1 MIAARIP
8 WRNSWAR
15 LMPLMLLVM
24 APAAGQWLGWMMAP
38 ETLEPVSLQPS
49 LAFWAVIGTLLVL
62 LVKWSGLLTCPSLR
76 METSA
81 QMPGASLAF
90 LAVAVNA
97 MSAQLGV
104 FESLSV
110 FAALAYTLAC
120 LWICANAFGSEFEHR
135 TAGQLL
141 VQPRSRGDL
150 YREKLGVAGGIAG
163 TAAVIFFLTTSQSMA
178 GDLHTLPLILGTL
191 ILGLASAPFF
201 TLISRSTLAGF
212 VFTLAAPM
220 VLYLILQTLLDV
232 YHARVYPD
240 LVDRSREEKAL
251 LWAGGVIYLGATT
264 LASWRVFKRLEWRE
278 GGAGGGSAAGL
289 HALTGAWD
297 RWIGRR
303 WLGQAATAQ
312 LIRKELRLHVVP
324 WLVAGIL
331 VGLWGLSL
339 LVRKW
344 APESKLGVAAANPS
358 TVTLLAGI
366 FGAFVVLV
374 TGACAIAEERV
385 LGTLEWQWTQPIS
398 MARQWRIKVGIA
410 TGLALTLGLILPAAL
425 VWLGFDAETLRTTFG
440 NPEWQP
446 IGVYALALG
455 ALFATSL
462 YASSVSQSS
471 MKAVALTPVLL
482 ASLWAVGILT
492 FFAVHVNVTLADGLR
507 NRWVFQDLDKVTDPA
522 FLNRTR
528 PRWLP
533 YLGTFEQGAGIGAM
547 IISMIWIGFVV
558 RSTQLNAQRL
568 RMGWPTVSR
577 QWGRLS
583 GGLWMAC
590 LLLVGL
596 GGMVGYYDQLSS
608 LRYLRGDII
617 QLATQAEQEGKF
629 TPEYLSPL
637 GITNRP
643 SPVALVDALIQQQG
657 FRWLSQNFI
666 EHFQR
671 MPVVGSNPRFLM
683 DPALARRYGL
693 QTRPMTTTP
702 PVTTTSTNAASPE
715 SVPVMSQELMKRY
728 GLMPQRQ
735 SNRSVPTTSTNANP
749 AESASPESVPVMSQ
763 ELMKRYGLLPRM
775 TTNRAAPT
783 PSTNANSAESGSP
796 ESVPVMSQEL
806 MKRYG
811 LLPRMTTNRAA
822 PTPGK
827 VSTHSPTN
835 PAPSR

>member
-8 WRNSWAR
+8 WRSPWAR
-15 LMPLMLLVM
+15 LIPLALLVM

-49 LAFWAVIGTLLVL
+49 LASGAVIGTLLVL

-220 VLYLILQTLLDV
+220 ALYLILQTLLNV

-278 GGAGGGSAAGL
+278 GGAGGGSTPGL
-289 HALTGAWD
+289 YAVTGAWD

-344 APESKLGVAAANPS
+344 APESELGVAAANPS

-410 TGLALTLGLILPAAL
+410 TALALTLGLILPAAL
-425 VWLGFDAETLRTTFG
+425 VWLGFDAEALDTAFG
-440 NPEWQP
+440 QPDWQP
-446 IGVYALALG
+446 IAVYTLSMA
-455 ALFATSL
+455 ALFAASI

-492 FFAVHVNVTLADGLR
+492 FFAVDDGLR
-507 NRWVFQDLDKVTDPA
+507 NRWVFQGLDKVTDPA
-522 FLNRTR
+522 FLNQTR

-533 YLGTFEQGAGIGAM
+533 YMRTFEQGAGIGAM
-547 IISMIWIGFVV
+547 IMSMIWIGFVV

-596 GGMVGYYDQLSS
+596 GRMVGYYDQLSS
-608 LRYLRGDII
+608 LENMRGDII
-617 QLATQAEQEGKF
+617 PLATQAEQEGKF

-643 SPVALVDALIQQQG
+643 SPEALVDALIRQQG

-671 MPVVGSNPRFLM
+671 KPVVGSNPRFLM
-683 DPALARRYGL
+683 DPVLARRYGL
-693 QTRPMTTTP
+693 QTRPTSPEPTTP
-702 PVTTTSTNAASPE
+702 STNAASPE
-715 SVPVMSQELMKRY
+715 SAAQVPQPMMMSRELMLRY
-728 GLMPQRQ
+728 GLVPQRQ
-735 SNRSVPTTSTNANP
+735 PGTPSPTPSTNP
-749 AESASPESVPVMSQ
+749 ATPESETPTPAPMPMMSQ
-763 ELMKRYGLLPRM
+763 ELMKRYGLLPKRPS
-775 TTNRAAPT
+775 RAPT
-783 PSTNANSAESGSP
+783 PTTPKASTNPPA
-796 ESVPVMSQEL
+796 
-806 MKRYG
+806 
-811 LLPRMTTNRAA
+811 
-822 PTPGK
+822 
-827 VSTHSPTN
+827 N
-835 PAPSR
+835 PAPGQ